1 MNRKDFLKT
10 GSLAAASF
18 APTPRTPVICNR
30 KDFFANHKHAGNVLA
45 ILSCDFVLYAPV
57 CY

>member
-45 ILSCDFVLYAPV
+45 ILSGNFL
-57 CY
+57 